1 MAIYTQ
7 SICALGFAAILGAC
21 AQPEP
26 VPIAPEPIFNKYGE
40 ATGCIDADGRIVGI
54 NSTVPEETNP
64 CEPPECVD
72 ESITGGPEIP
82 CPPTGREP
90 EDGSGR
96 TGGGTTRGTPGTP

>member
-1 MAIYTQ
+1 MAIYTK

-40 ATGCIDADGRIVGI
+40 ATACIDEGGRITEI
-54 NSTVPEETNP
+54 SPTYTEQTNP

-72 ESITGGPEIP
+72 EYITGGPEIL
-82 CPPTGREP
+82 CQPPGRER
-90 EDGSGR
+90 EGDDGR
-96 TGGGTTRGTPGTP
+96 TGGTNPTGGARTP